1 MGDELSMDYIMTGD
15 EVEDLFTDESQN
27 KTEDTPPSNTSGEQT
42 TTEGKE
48 VEEEIDPNT
57 LFVPEGVGS
66 EENQGEGE
74 DTTTHQGNGSS
85 PDNNFYSSIA
95 TACVEDGIFPDL
107 DEEFLKTVKDAE
119 GFKEAL
125 NKQMKAMLDERQRM
139 ISEAL
144 EYGVEPDDVRKY
156 QNVLEYID
164 NISEEAIK
172 EEGEAGIALRKKLI
186 YNDYLNRGF
195 SEERAKKY
203 TQRSFDQGTDIDDAL
218 DAKLSNKEFY
228 SSQYENIVEQA
239 KKQAEQ
245 EALEEKKR
253 AESVRKTIMETE
265 EPFEGVKLDKATR
278 QRVFETISK
287 PVYKDKDGNMYTALQ
302 KAQHDDE
309 EGFIRKLG
317 YIFTLTDGFKNL
329 DGLVKGK
336 VQKETKRG
344 LQKLEQSL
352 RTPPMPGEP
361 RFASGVGGVE
371 GSKSRGVILD
381 I

>member
-74 DTTTHQGNGSS
+74 DTTTHQGDGSS
-85 PDNNFYSSIA
+85 PDNNFYSSMA

-164 NISEEAIK
+164 NISEDAIR

>member
-15 EVEDLFTDESQN
+15 EVEDLFTDEPQN
-27 KTEDTPPSNTSGEQT
+27 RTEDTPPSNTSGEQT
-42 TTEGKE
+42 TTEGEE
-48 VEEEIDPNT
+48 VEEEINSDT

-74 DTTTHQGNGSS
+74 DTTTHQGDGSS

-164 NISEEAIK
+164 NISEDAIR
-172 EEGEAGIALRKKLI
+172 EEGDAGIALRRKLI

>member
-74 DTTTHQGNGSS
+74 DTTTHQGDGSS
-85 PDNNFYSSIA
+85 PDNNFYSSMA

-302 KAQHDDE
+302 KAQHDDG

>member
-74 DTTTHQGNGSS
+74 GTTTHQGDGSS

-164 NISEEAIK
+164 NISEDAIK

>member
-74 DTTTHQGNGSS
+74 DTTTHQGDGSS
-85 PDNNFYSSIA
+85 PDNNFYSSMA

-265 EPFEGVKLDKATR
+265 KPFEGVKLDKATR

>member
-57 LFVPEGVGS
+57 LFVLEGVGS

-74 DTTTHQGNGSS
+74 GTTTHQGDGSS
-85 PDNNFYSSIA
+85 PDNNFYSSMA

>member
-15 EVEDLFTDESQN
+15 EVEDLFTDEPQN
-27 KTEDTPPSNTSGEQT
+27 RTEDTPPSNTSGEQT

-74 DTTTHQGNGSS
+74 DTTTHQGDGSS
-85 PDNNFYSSIA
+85 PDNNFYSSMA

-302 KAQHDDE
+302 KAQHDDG

>member
-48 VEEEIDPNT
+48 VEEEINPDT

-74 DTTTHQGNGSS
+74 GTTTHQGDGSS
-85 PDNNFYSSIA
+85 PDNNFYSSMA

-164 NISEEAIK
+164 NISEDAIK
-172 EEGEAGIALRKKLI
+172 EEGEAGIALRRKLI

>member
-15 EVEDLFTDESQN
+15 EVEDLFTDEPQN
-27 KTEDTPPSNTSGEQT
+27 RTEDTPPSNTSGEQT

-74 DTTTHQGNGSS
+74 DTTTHQGDGSS
-85 PDNNFYSSIA
+85 PDNNFYSSMA

-172 EEGEAGIALRKKLI
+172 KEGEAGIALRKKLI

>member
-42 TTEGKE
+42 TTEGEE
-48 VEEEIDPNT
+48 VEEEINSDT

-228 SSQYENIVEQA
+228 SSQYENIVEQT

-317 YIFTLTDGFKNL
+317 YIFTLTEGFKNL

>member
-74 DTTTHQGNGSS
+74 DTTTHQGDGSS
-85 PDNNFYSSIA
+85 PDNNFYSSMA

-228 SSQYENIVEQA
+228 SSQYENIIEQA

>member
-42 TTEGKE
+42 TTEGEE
-48 VEEEIDPNT
+48 VEEEINSDT

>member
-66 EENQGEGE
+66 EENQVEGEG
-74 DTTTHQGNGSS
+74 TTTHQGDGSS
-85 PDNNFYSSIA
+85 PDNNFYSSMA

>member
-74 DTTTHQGNGSS
+74 GTTTHQGDGSS

-164 NISEEAIK
+164 NISEDAIR
-172 EEGEAGIALRKKLI
+172 EEGDAGIALRRKLI

>member
-15 EVEDLFTDESQN
+15 EVEDLFTDEPQN

-42 TTEGKE
+42 TTEGEE
-48 VEEEIDPNT
+48 VEEEINSDT

-74 DTTTHQGNGSS
+74 GTTTHQGDGSS

>member
-74 DTTTHQGNGSS
+74 GTTTHQGDGSS
-85 PDNNFYSSIA
+85 PDNNFYSSMA

-164 NISEEAIK
+164 NISEDAIK
-172 EEGEAGIALRKKLI
+172 EEGEAGIALRRRLI

-287 PVYKDKDGNMYTALQ
+287 PVYKDKEGNMYTALQ

>member
-15 EVEDLFTDESQN
+15 EVEDLFTDEPQN
-27 KTEDTPPSNTSGEQT
+27 RTEDTPPSNTSGEQT

-74 DTTTHQGNGSS
+74 DTTTHQGDGSS
-85 PDNNFYSSIA
+85 PDNNFYSSMA

-245 EALEEKKR
+245 ETLEEKKR

>member
-15 EVEDLFTDESQN
+15 EVEGLFTDEPQN

-74 DTTTHQGNGSS
+74 GTTTHQGDGSS
-85 PDNNFYSSIA
+85 PDNNFYSSMA

-139 ISEAL
+139 ISEAF

>member
-74 DTTTHQGNGSS
+74 DTTTHQGDGSS

-144 EYGVEPDDVRKY
+144 EYGVEPDDARKY

>member
-74 DTTTHQGNGSS
+74 DTTTHQGDGSS
-85 PDNNFYSSIA
+85 PDNNFYSSMA

-317 YIFTLTDGFKNL
+317 YIFTLTEGFKNL

>member
-74 DTTTHQGNGSS
+74 GTTTHQGDGSS
-85 PDNNFYSSIA
+85 PDNNFYSSMA

-164 NISEEAIK
+164 NISEDAIK
-172 EEGEAGIALRKKLI
+172 EEGEAGIALRRRLI

-218 DAKLSNKEFY
+218 DAKLSNREFY

>member
-74 DTTTHQGNGSS
+74 DTTTHQGDGSS
-85 PDNNFYSSIA
+85 PDNNFYSSMA

>member
-74 DTTTHQGNGSS
+74 DTTTHQGDGSS
-85 PDNNFYSSIA
+85 PDNNFYSSMA

-253 AESVRKTIMETE
+253 AESVIKTIMETE

>member
-15 EVEDLFTDESQN
+15 EVEDLFTDEPQN

-42 TTEGKE
+42 TTEGEE
-48 VEEEIDPNT
+48 VEEEINSDT

>member
-74 DTTTHQGNGSS
+74 GTTTHQGDGSS
-85 PDNNFYSSIA
+85 PDNNFYSSMA

-302 KAQHDDE
+302 KAQHDDG

>member
-74 DTTTHQGNGSS
+74 GTTTHQGDGSS
-85 PDNNFYSSIA
+85 PDNNFYSSMA

-164 NISEEAIK
+164 NISEDAIK

-239 KKQAEQ
+239 KKQAGQ

>member
-74 DTTTHQGNGSS
+74 GTTTHQGDGSS
-85 PDNNFYSSIA
+85 PDNNFYSSMA

-107 DEEFLKTVKDAE
+107 DEEFLKTIKDAE

-164 NISEEAIK
+164 NISEDAIK
-172 EEGEAGIALRKKLI
+172 EEEEAGIALRKKLI

>member
-15 EVEDLFTDESQN
+15 EVEDLFTDEPQN

-42 TTEGKE
+42 TTEGEE
-48 VEEEIDPNT
+48 VEEEINSDT

-74 DTTTHQGNGSS
+74 GTTTHQGDGSS

-164 NISEEAIK
+164 NISEDAIR
-172 EEGEAGIALRKKLI
+172 EEGDAGIALRRKLI

>member
-74 DTTTHQGNGSS
+74 DTTTHQGDGSS

-302 KAQHDDE
+302 KAQHDDG

>member
-15 EVEDLFTDESQN
+15 EVEDLFTDEPQN

-42 TTEGKE
+42 TTEGEE
-48 VEEEIDPNT
+48 VEEEINSDT

-74 DTTTHQGNGSS
+74 DTTTHQGDGSS
-85 PDNNFYSSIA
+85 PDNNFYSSMA

>member
-15 EVEDLFTDESQN
+15 EVEDLFTDEPQN

-42 TTEGKE
+42 TTEGEE
-48 VEEEIDPNT
+48 VEEEINSDT

-74 DTTTHQGNGSS
+74 DTTTHQGDGSS

-302 KAQHDDE
+302 KAQHDDG

>member
-15 EVEDLFTDESQN
+15 EVEDLFTDEPQN

-42 TTEGKE
+42 TTEGEE
-48 VEEEIDPNT
+48 VEEEINSDT

-74 DTTTHQGNGSS
+74 DTTTHQGDGSS

>member
-74 DTTTHQGNGSS
+74 GTTTHQGDGSS

-144 EYGVEPDDVRKY
+144 EYGVEPDDVRKC

-164 NISEEAIK
+164 NISEDAIR
-172 EEGEAGIALRKKLI
+172 EEGDAGIALRRKLI

>member
-74 DTTTHQGNGSS
+74 GTTTHQGDGSS
-85 PDNNFYSSIA
+85 PDNNFYSSMA

-302 KAQHDDE
+302 KTQHDDE

>member
-74 DTTTHQGNGSS
+74 GTTTHQGDGSS
-85 PDNNFYSSIA
+85 PDNNFYSSMA

-164 NISEEAIK
+164 NISEDAIK
-172 EEGEAGIALRKKLI
+172 EEGEAGIALRRRLI

>member
-74 DTTTHQGNGSS
+74 GTTTHQGDGSS

-253 AESVRKTIMETE
+253 AESVRKTIMEPE

-302 KAQHDDE
+302 KAQHDDG

>member
-15 EVEDLFTDESQN
+15 EVEDLFTDEPQN

-42 TTEGKE
+42 TTEGEE

-74 DTTTHQGNGSS
+74 DTTTHQGDGSS

>member
-15 EVEDLFTDESQN
+15 EVEDLFTDEPQN
-27 KTEDTPPSNTSGEQT
+27 RTEDTPPSNTSGEQT

-74 DTTTHQGNGSS
+74 DTTTHQGDGSS
-85 PDNNFYSSIA
+85 PDNNFYSSMA

-265 EPFEGVKLDKATR
+265 EPFEGVKLDKAAR

>member
-15 EVEDLFTDESQN
+15 EVEDLFTDEPQN
-27 KTEDTPPSNTSGEQT
+27 RTEDTPPSNTSGEQT
-42 TTEGKE
+42 TTEGEE
-48 VEEEIDPNT
+48 VEEEINSDT

-74 DTTTHQGNGSS
+74 DTTTHQGDGSS

-164 NISEEAIK
+164 NISEDAIR

>member
-74 DTTTHQGNGSS
+74 GTTTHQGDGSS
-85 PDNNFYSSIA
+85 PDNNFYSSMA

-164 NISEEAIK
+164 NISEDAIK